1 MEKVKGEKVKGK
13 GLLNM
18 ENLDVMRI
26 SLKDNKAV
34 FGVKDQSLRLI
45 YALESGIL
53 NVLGREKKVNERKWS
68 FIMYVWA
75 VTNDY

>member
-53 NVLGREKKVNERKWS
+53 NVLGREKKGK
-68 FIMYVWA
+68 
-75 VTNDY
+75 